1 MRTVLKNSSEVF
13 HVWANQGQDY
23 ARSGNVSFD
32 GRVAYSYRAVIGV
45 MVGGPRGSAALI
57 TGATHSVTTSKHT
70 GEAAS
75 AARLSFRLPG
85 RVDRSTTPDDGR
97 AQWAEQ
103 IADLSTKYA
112 VTTRKPSKAKL
123 LRELRGSVESANRLC
138 TFFELPLFE
147 LPAADAEVDAYVAQ
161 LNAERIAVAK
171 ARAERDAA
179 ELAEQKA
186 EALASLASWLAGA
199 PGQPKSFH
207 LLRGKVG
214 DLMRVGADGEVE
226 TTQRAY
232 VPVDHVRE
240 AAPLILLLV
249 RAGRPWRPT
258 GDKVVRLG
266 HYRVDQLDE
275 DGTLHVGC
283 HAFKRAELERFA
295 AVLGVA

>member
-13 HVWANQGQDY
+13 HVWANRGQES
-23 ARSGNVSFD
+23 ARSGNVSFE
-32 GRVAYSYRAVIGV
+32 GLRAYSYRMLIGLLV
-45 MVGGPRGSAALI
+45 QGPNGWAALI
-57 TGATHSVTTSKHT
+57 TGSSRSVTTSKHI
-70 GEAAS
+70 GEAAG

-85 RVDRSTTPDDGR
+85 PLGSYTT
-97 AQWAEQ
+97 AEDARGQ
-103 IADLSTKYA
+103 YAEVIAELSTKYA
-112 VTTRKPSKAKL
+112 MATRKPSRAKL
-123 LRELRGSVESANRLC
+123 LRELRDAVDSANRLC
-138 TFFELPLFE
+138 RFFELPLFE
-147 LPAADAEVDAYVAQ
+147 LPEADAEVEAYVTQ
-161 LNAERIAVAK
+161 LNAERIAAAK
-171 ARAERDAA
+171 AKAERDAV
-179 ELAEQKA
+179 ELAEQKT
-186 EALASLASWLAGA
+186 EALASLNSWLAGA

-240 AAPLILLLV
+240 VAPLILLLV

-295 AVLGVA
+295 GVLGVV